1 MKEIRKKIIKIVSI
15 VLAAAMIGTSSG
27 LIAFAVQSQSDTESS
42 VSDSTTESYISEK
55 SNSDSDGKEETVY
68 IIANADG
75 STKKVIVSNW
85 LKNGSKNS
93 QLEDETTLSDI
104 KNVKGEETFTNS
116 GENYIWN
123 ADGSDIYYQGTTDKQ
138 LPVDMKITYTLDGK
152 TVTPDEIKGK
162 SGKVTMRFDYT
173 NNEKRTVKVDGNS
186 MEMYVP
192 FLMVTGTVLDNSR
205 FSNVKVT
212 NGKLL
217 NDGDRMAIIG
227 FAMPGMQENLGFDKD
242 DFEIPDYIEI
252 SADVKDFE
260 LITCMTVG
268 TTELFNDVDTDKISM
283 DDIDGTINEFTDAVN
298 QLSDGS
304 SQLYDGLVTLF
315 EKSGELYDGTEQL
328 VQGAEELKNG
338 TGKLASGANE
348 LASGADA
355 LNSGASQLKNGTGEL
370 VSGINELSGGADALN
385 QGAIKLKD
393 GTSSLVSGA
402 NDLINGAD
410 SLNSGAADL
419 DTGAGQLENGAGSL
433 STGASQLTIGLK
445 QLSSNSGA
453 LNDGAKQVF
462 STLLSTAE
470 KQIKAAGIDVPTL
483 TIKNYKTELNKVISS
498 LDKDKIYDI
507 AYNTALQKVTAE
519 VNKNESTIKA
529 GVEQAVKAKVL
540 EAVLKASGYNMTTE
554 QYSAAVSAGQIP
566 QSVQNQVN
574 AAVEA
579 QMNTD
584 AVKIQISDKVTAQ
597 KQLLIEQNMSNEAV
611 TAQINKAVAS
621 AKEGQKTIQEL
632 VAQLDAYNEFY
643 TGLTSYT
650 AGVDMAYSG
659 SKDLSSGAAELY
671 NGAKDLH
678 SGTAQLK
685 AGTEQLTSGGN
696 TLISGVNQLDS
707 GAGELKDGTG
717 SLVDGVNKLSSGAG
731 QLDSGAGEIMD
742 GTQSLV
748 NGVGTLT
755 TGAQQLDNGAGELL
769 DGANKLNDG
778 VKTLIDG
785 IKQLRDGS
793 KELKDGMDE
802 FNDKAVKKIVDAVDG
817 DIAGLLDKLKATVAA
832 GKDYDTFSGKP
843 DTMNGSVKFIYRTEA
858 ISADD

>member
-227 FAMPGMQENLGFDKD
+227 FAMPGMQENLGLDKD

-328 VQGAEELKNG
+328 VQGAAELKNG
-338 TGKLASGANE
+338 TGKLVSGANE

-462 STLLSTAE
+462 VTLLSTAE

-483 TIKNYKTELNKVISS
+483 TIKNYKTELNKIISS

-554 QYSAAVSAGQIP
+554 QYSAAVSAGQIS

-579 QMNTD
+579 QMDTD
-584 AVKIQISDKVTAQ
+584 AVRMQISDKVTAQ

-611 TAQINKAVAS
+611 TAQINEAVAS

-731 QLDSGAGEIMD
+731 QLDSGAGELMD

-755 TGAQQLDNGAGELL
+755 TGTQQLDNGAGKLL

>member
-27 LIAFAVQSQSDTESS
+27 LIAFAVQSQSDMESC

-55 SNSDSDGKEETVY
+55 SSSDSDGKEETVY

-75 STKKVIVSNW
+75 STKKVIVSNL

-116 GENYIWN
+116 GENYTWN

-162 SGKVTMRFDYT
+162 SGKVTIRFDYI

-205 FSNVKVT
+205 FSNVEVT

-227 FAMPGMQENLGFDKD
+227 FAMPGMQENLGLDKE

-252 SADVKDFE
+252 SADVKEFE

-268 TTELFNDVDTDKISM
+268 TTELFNEVDTDKINM

-328 VQGAEELKNG
+328 AQGAAELKNG
-338 TGKLASGANE
+338 TGELASGADE

-370 VSGINELSGGADALN
+370 VNGINELSGGADALN

-402 NDLINGAD
+402 KDLINGAD

-419 DTGAGQLENGAGSL
+419 DTGAGQLEKGAGTL
-433 STGASQLTIGLK
+433 STGASQLTSGLK

-462 STLLSTAE
+462 DTLLSTAE

-498 LDKDKIYDI
+498 LDKDKIYNL

-519 VNKNESTIKA
+519 VDKKESAIKA

-540 EAVLKASGYNMTTE
+540 EAVLKASGYNMTAE

-566 QSVQNQVN
+566 QEVQSQLN

-584 AVKIQISDKVTAQ
+584 AVKMQISDNVAAQ
-597 KQLLIEQNMSNEAV
+597 KQLLIEQNMNSEAVTNQINEAV
-611 TAQINKAVAS
+611 TS
-621 AKEGQKTIQEL
+621 AKEGQKTIIEL

-650 AGVDMAYSG
+650 AGVDKAYSG

-685 AGTEQLTSGGN
+685 AGTEQLTSGGD

-717 SLVDGVNKLSSGAG
+717 SLVDGVDKLSSGAE
-731 QLDSGAGEIMD
+731 QLDSGAGELKD

-748 NGVGTLT
+748 NGVGILT

-843 DTMNGSVKFIYRTEA
+843 DTMSGSVKFIYRTEA